1 MELSAWFAGERGV
14 LSVREVDQGEASW
27 WNAGGGQR
35 WAGGGEE
42 VELMARIAWSGPRL
56 VRRKFTD
63 WRTVHG

>member
-35 WAGGGEE
+35 LGWSRRGSGIDGANSMERAE
-42 VELMARIAWSGPRL
+42 VGQAKVYG
-56 VRRKFTD
+56 
-63 WRTVHG
+63 